1 MIPVYLKQQLEEPT
15 EKSPE
20 DFHMYTDSLKNS
32 DNIMVVSD
40 NIDKF
45 VMSYEENQNN
55 NMESSNDSKFE

>member
-1 MIPVYLKQQLEEPT
+1 
-15 EKSPE
+15 
-20 DFHMYTDSLKNS
+20 MYTDSLKNS

-55 NMESSNDSKFE
+55 NMESSNDSKFQ